1 MEAPPKTVC
10 CMETASFSRGFRFVF
25 LDYAHE
31 RDFSC
36 STRYQSG
43 LVLVYLTS
51 WIIRYILL
59 PHFDVRYS
67 PPQALVLGIIATA
80 GFGIKGSSD
89 IRDGEYPT
97 TGVTECH
104 EVEVTA

>member
-1 MEAPPKTVC
+1 VGFALCSLTMLMSEISVAR
-10 CMETASFSRGFRFVF
+10 RG
-25 LDYAHE
+25 
-31 RDFSC
+31 
-36 STRYQSG
+36 YQSG